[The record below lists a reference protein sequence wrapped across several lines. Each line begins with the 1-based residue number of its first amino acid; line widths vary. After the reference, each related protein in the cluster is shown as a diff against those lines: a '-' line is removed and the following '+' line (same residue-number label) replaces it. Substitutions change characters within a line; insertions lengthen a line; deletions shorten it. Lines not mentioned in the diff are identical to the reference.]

1 MLLQTPVGVVAV
13 LSPDLLLFI
22 AHSVQLITCS
32 IENQSFNRFWSIW
45 LILRKTVACER
56 KRISSRCISPLENF
70 SGGEK
75 GRPEK
80 LPCSRG

>member
-45 LILRKTVACER
+45 LMFLKGNIFIL
-56 KRISSRCISPLENF
+56 F
-70 SGGEK
+70 
-75 GRPEK
+75 
-80 LPCSRG
+80 

>member
-32 IENQSFNRFWSIW
+32 IENKVLTDFGQF
-45 LILRKTVACER
+45 
-56 KRISSRCISPLENF
+56 
-70 SGGEK
+70 G
-75 GRPEK
+75 
-80 LPCSRG
+80 

>member
-32 IENQSFNRFWSIW
+32 IENQSFIRFWSIW
-45 LILRKTVACER
+45 LMFL
-56 KRISSRCISPLENF
+56 
-70 SGGEK
+70 K
-75 GRPEK
+75 GNIFIVF
-80 LPCSRG
+80 G

>member
-32 IENQSFNRFWSIW
+32 IENSFNRFWSIW
-45 LILRKTVACER
+45 LMFLKGNIFILFWLD
-56 KRISSRCISPLENF
+56 PL
-70 SGGEK
+70 
-75 GRPEK
+75 
-80 LPCSRG
+80 